1 MFAHFGPNL
10 QFPCDQHV
18 SVLPF
23 AICMDVRNSAISP
36 RGLTF
41 DIKIGDVEKR

>member
-18 SVLPF
+18 SVLPRCRMYCVD
-23 AICMDVRNSAISP
+23 ARPAAPP
-36 RGLTF
+36 RGLAF
-41 DIKIGDVEKR
+41 DIEIDD